1 MDMRWKIAGTV
12 LLAIVV
18 TGCQNQLAEE
28 NRALHAQNV
37 ELQSQLDEANRR
49 LRETPPP
56 AAPAPAPVT
65 VAPQPAPPPTPAPA
79 PMPRPDLGTLE
90 VTEDARAG
98 TTTVTLPGD
107 VFFDSG
113 KDVIK
118 DSAKPSLDKVVAAI
132 KKQYKG
138 KMVHIVGYTDTDPI
152 VHSHWKSNVELSEA
166 RAAAVK
172 NYLVAHGVSATRLTT
187 SGMGDANPKGTKAQS
202 RRVEV
207 VVVTG

>member
-12 LLAIVV
+12 LLAVLV

-37 ELQSQLDEANRR
+37 ELQAQLDEANRR

-56 AAPAPAPVT
+56 AAPAPAPVVET
-65 VAPQPAPPPTPAPA
+65 PQPAPPPPAPA
-79 PMPRPDLGTLE
+79 PMPKPDLGTLE
-90 VTEDARAG
+90 VTEDAKAG

-118 DSAKPSLDKVVAAI
+118 DSAKPSLDKVVAAL
-132 KKQYKG
+132 KKQYRG
-138 KMVHIVGYTDTDPI
+138 KMVQIVGYTDTDPI
-152 VHSHWKSNVELSEA
+152 VHSHWQSNTELSQA
-166 RAAAVK
+166 RAVAVK
-172 NYLVAHGVSATRLTT
+172 NYLVAHGIDPARLTT